1 MSNQSYGAPDS
12 PPGQPQEPNGQSFP
26 YGPPGQPQSY
36 PSNDNSGHGSQA
48 GYGAQAGQA
57 GYGVP
62 GMPPGQSYPP
72 AGQPGY
78 GAQAGY
84 GAPGMP
90 PGQSYPPAGQPG
102 YGAQPGQ
109 PGYGAQ
115 PGQPGYGAQPGQPGY
130 GAQPGQAGYGSGPET
145 TFRPPGQPGY
155 GTPPGYG
162 ASSGGMGAPPGGGMG
177 TPPGGKAG
185 GPGKFIAIG
194 AIVLVVVLVA
204 VFAFLQRDKLAGGI
218 GKPSSTSSQTG
229 GSTRPSAPATGGSD
243 ITELKQGDCVQ
254 FVEIPGAQTT
264 GDQIN
269 VSHKVVDCNLAGQFK
284 LQVASVHDGNADCSK
299 YMVSYFQDSRI
310 GSMRKLTLCLAPV
323 LEIGRCYASDA
334 VYEFVDVVCTDPNA
348 DFMVEKELQ
357 GTDTSQ
363 CTDEP
368 PHMVLGE
375 PAPGKVYCLLPPTK

>member
-1 MSNQSYGAPDS
+1 
-12 PPGQPQEPNGQSFP
+12 
-26 YGPPGQPQSY
+26 
-36 PSNDNSGHGSQA
+36 
-48 GYGAQAGQA
+48 
-57 GYGVP
+57 
-62 GMPPGQSYPP
+62 
-72 AGQPGY
+72 
-78 GAQAGY
+78 
-84 GAPGMP
+84 
-90 PGQSYPPAGQPG
+90 
-102 YGAQPGQ
+102 
-109 PGYGAQ
+109 
-115 PGQPGYGAQPGQPGY
+115 
-130 GAQPGQAGYGSGPET
+130 
-145 TFRPPGQPGY
+145 
-155 GTPPGYG
+155 
-162 ASSGGMGAPPGGGMG
+162 MG

-334 VYEFVDVVCTDPNA
+334 VYEFVDVACTDPNA
-348 DFMVEKELQ
+348 EFMVEKELQ